1 MLLFITAYMEL
12 LLQTSGS
19 LPASTNPKLRCGRL
33 SGHKHLGIF
42 GLGEEG
48 EKAKTTSPQKKASHI
63 KKDKT
68 TKTKHEANPQGQ
80 LLNNTWQK
88 MSKCTVKLLY
98 LKVTNILKW
107 SKRIHIFFYIWT
119 PTKLWSGLNIFTAEK
134 HHSKKNCFP
143 SYSLAS
149 TFILSHYRI

>member
-1 MLLFITAYMEL
+1 MLLFIAAYMEL

-48 EKAKTTSPQKKASHI
+48 EKAKTTSPQKKATHI
-63 KKDKT
+63 KDKT

-80 LLNNTWQK
+80 LLNNSPYTCPPYTSLQYFK
-88 MSKCTVKLLY
+88 Y
-98 LKVTNILKW
+98 LCFT
-107 SKRIHIFFYIWT
+107 FYF
-119 PTKLWSGLNIFTAEK
+119 L
-134 HHSKKNCFP
+134 
-143 SYSLAS
+143 
-149 TFILSHYRI
+149 